1 MLNILSYNRRKAYDD
16 RLSVVVVAQLER
28 VNRIF
33 FSEIFGY
40 PSKNTCMI
48 AEYGYIENDT
58 AKNNIFKHK
67 VGLLPSPYK
76 FHKVKRKYHDI

>member
-1 MLNILSYNRRKAYDD
+1 
-16 RLSVVVVAQLER
+16 
-28 VNRIF
+28 
-33 FSEIFGY
+33 
-40 PSKNTCMI
+40 MI

-76 FHKVKRKYHDI
+76 FHEVKRKYHDI